1 MRPTITVPR
10 LDRKSPISG
19 AFSPKAGYDMSEGP
33 HVEWGSRETMLSS
46 LDQSLSRLNVD
57 YVDIFCSHRPDPKT
71 PIEETMG
78 P

>member
-1 MRPTITVPR
+1 
-10 LDRKSPISG
+10 
-19 AFSPKAGYDMSEGP
+19 MSEGP